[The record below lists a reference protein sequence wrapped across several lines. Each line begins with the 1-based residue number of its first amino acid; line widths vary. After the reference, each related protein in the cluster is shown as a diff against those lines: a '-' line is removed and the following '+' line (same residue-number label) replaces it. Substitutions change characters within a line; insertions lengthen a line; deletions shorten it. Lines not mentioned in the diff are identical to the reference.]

1 MKKYLLFFLIILS
14 LVISGCAT
22 APYQK
27 DVESQLK
34 ILYTNDHHGH
44 FWKNRHGEGGFAA
57 QKTLVDQ
64 IRKEVKIC
72 RRACSSPFSRRH

>member
-27 DVESQLK
+27 DVESQLTMIITGIFGK
-34 ILYTNDHHGH
+34 IDMV
-44 FWKNRHGEGGFAA
+44 K
-57 QKTLVDQ
+57 VDLPLKKRWW
-64 IRKEVKIC
+64 IRYAKK
-72 RRACSSPFSRRH
+72 

>member
-27 DVESQLK
+27 DVESQLT

-44 FWKNRHGEGGFAA
+44 LFCTRMIITGIFGKIDMV
-57 QKTLVDQ
+57 KVDLPLKKRWW
-64 IRKEVKIC
+64 IRYAKK
-72 RRACSSPFSRRH
+72 